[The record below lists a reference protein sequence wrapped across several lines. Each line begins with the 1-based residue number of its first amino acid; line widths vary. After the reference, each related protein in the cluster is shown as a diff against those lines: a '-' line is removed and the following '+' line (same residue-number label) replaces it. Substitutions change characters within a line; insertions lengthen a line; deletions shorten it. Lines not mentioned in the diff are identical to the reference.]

1 MLTATAPQHLDQ
13 VFPMLCEPK
22 RRYSLNYSSFTTAQ
36 CASFKFI
43 LSLGSG
49 IRKRTFKNTGWSA
62 HSAAEKKHYP
72 GTNSFRG
79 AGKLQG
85 MLSRIPSQDT
95 IQHHSEVGRMCQN
108 IYFFVNVMQCTN

>member
-36 CASFKFI
+36 CARFKFI

-62 HSAAEKKHYP
+62 HSAAEK
-72 GTNSFRG
+72 N
-79 AGKLQG
+79 
-85 MLSRIPSQDT
+85 T
-95 IQHHSEVGRMCQN
+95 IQALIH
-108 IYFFVNVMQCTN
+108 FVVQGNFKECFQEYRPKIPYSIIQKLAGCAKTFIFLLM